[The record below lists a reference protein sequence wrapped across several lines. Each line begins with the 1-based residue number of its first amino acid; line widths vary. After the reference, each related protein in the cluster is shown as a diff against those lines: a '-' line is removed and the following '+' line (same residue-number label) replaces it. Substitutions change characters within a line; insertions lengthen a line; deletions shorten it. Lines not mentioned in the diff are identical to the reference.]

1 MNPSLPN
8 HRTDGWFLRVVLL
21 AALSLVAVIYQIR
34 FSRDVIRVLG
44 SSHEIARLPFTFQT
58 PPTVSLVESEAA
70 AVDVQ
75 EGDQLLSVNGQPF
88 RGMVTLARGVGRSRP
103 GDALTATFLRR
114 DGGREQVRTVTIR
127 LAGEWQQGL
136 GRDTWFLIFVLELM
150 LPPMCLLLGIW
161 VAAVRPMDRLA
172 WLLLVLT
179 LGFTQLLSPHWLA
192 GWSPLLRY
200 PAEIYHRTF
209 RMAWPIGMILFG
221 FYFPHRFAFERRH
234 SWLKWIAL
242 TPFILVAVTRGIFE
256 AGIDENFAAVGWL
269 SGSFITNEAT
279 VPFLGYCGAAG
290 FLVFLGWKFRT
301 ETNADSRRRLRLLL
315 CGTAVSLTPL
325 FVLLSVSALL
335 KGRPALESFSSW
347 LLVPSLLMLIIF
359 PITLAYVIVVQRAMD
374 VRVVIRRGVKY
385 TLARRCL
392 AVLRITTSIAIVYGT
407 VLEVQRHHAHYM
419 WVAVAV
425 GAGVA
430 LLVATRHLGD
440 KSGDWVDRRFFRES
454 YDAERI
460 LVELSETVRTMV
472 ETRPLL
478 ETVAQRIS
486 ESLHVP
492 RIVVLLG
499 NAGVFRPA
507 YTLGHL
513 PKPEE
518 HFGEGAAMVKYVRRS
533 HKPTRVYLDD
543 PHSWVYT
550 APGMTEEERLL
561 LASLGAELLLPMSG
575 KDKLVGFI
583 SLGAKRS
590 EEPYSGDDLRL
601 LQSVATQTA
610 LALENSRLTEAIARE
625 TAHRERV
632 NRELEIARDV
642 QQRLFPQQLPPIAG
656 LDYFATCRPALR
668 VGGDYY
674 DFLPLREGKLGIAIG
689 DVSGKGIGAALM
701 MASLQASLRGQLL
714 HGNGELTCL
723 MASINRLMYEA
734 SEMDRYATF
743 FYAEYDPRQCC
754 LTYVNAGHNAPML
767 CRKRE
772 GNWAVQRLETGG
784 TVVGLLPD
792 ISFQQ
797 ATVGLETGDLLV
809 AFTDGISEAMNPTG
823 EQFGEQRLMKAI
835 EFSEALTAA
844 EIVKQLLSAIDT
856 FAAGA
861 PQHDD
866 MTLLVMRLVLA
877 E

>member
-1 MNPSLPN
+1 MA
-8 HRTDGWFLRVVLL
+8 LL

-34 FSRDVIRVLG
+34 FSRDVVHVLG
-44 SSHEIARLPFTFQT
+44 RPREIARLPFGFQT
-58 PPTVSLVESEAA
+58 PPS
-70 AVDVQ
+70 VDVVEPEASAAGVQ
-75 EGDQLLSVNGQPF
+75 KDDHLLSVSGQPF
-88 RGMVTLARGVGRSRP
+88 RGMVTLTREVGRLRP
-103 GDALTATFLRR
+103 GDALTATLLRQH
-114 DGGREQVRTVTIR
+114 GGSEQVRTVTIW
-127 LAGEWQQGL
+127 LAEEWPQGL
-136 GRDTWFLIFVLELM
+136 RRDTWLLIFVLELL
-150 LPPMCLLLGIW
+150 LPAICLLLGIW
-161 VAAVRPMDRLA
+161 VAVVRPIDRLA
-172 WLLLVLT
+172 WLLLVLM
-179 LGFTQLLSPHWLA
+179 LGFTQLLSPHWLT

-209 RMAWPIGMILFG
+209 RMAWPIGMMLFG
-221 FYFPHRFAFERRH
+221 LYFPHRFAFERRH
-234 SWLKWIAL
+234 PWLKWTAL
-242 TPFILVAVTRGIFE
+242 MPLILVALTRGIFE

-269 SGSFITNEAT
+269 SGSFIANEAT
-279 VPFLGYCGAAG
+279 VPLLGYCGAAG

-301 ETNADSRRRLRLLL
+301 ETNADSRRRLRLVL

-325 FVLLSVSALL
+325 FVLLGVAALL
-335 KGRPALESFSSW
+335 KGRPALQSFSPW
-347 LLVPSLLMLIIF
+347 FLVPSLLMLIIF

-385 TLARRCL
+385 TLARQGL
-392 AVLRITTSIAIVYGT
+392 AALRITASIAIVYGT
-407 VLEVQRHHAHYM
+407 VLEVQRHHAHYI

-440 KSGDWVDRRFFRES
+440 RSGDWVDRRFFRES

-499 NAGVFRPA
+499 NADVFQPA
-507 YTLGHL
+507 YTIGHL
-513 PKPEE
+513 SKPEE
-518 HFGEGAAMVKYVRRS
+518 HFGESAAVVKYLQGS

-550 APGMTEEERLL
+550 VPGMTMEERLL
-561 LASLGAELLLPMSG
+561 LASLGTELLLPMSG

-590 EEPYSGDDLRL
+590 EELYSGDDLRL

-656 LDYFATCRPALR
+656 LDYFAICRPALR

-714 HGNGELTCL
+714 HCNGDLTRL

-743 FYAEYDPRQCC
+743 FYSEYDPRGCC
-754 LTYVNAGHNAPML
+754 LTYVNAGHNAPMV
-767 CRKRE
+767 CRKRA
-772 GNWAVQRLETGG
+772 GNWEVQRLEAGG

-809 AFTDGISEAMNPTG
+809 AFTDGMSEAMNPTG

-835 EFSEALTAA
+835 ECCDGLTAA
-844 EIVKQLLSAIDT
+844 EIAKRLLVAVDA
-856 FAAGA
+856 FVAGA

-866 MTLLVMRLVLA
+866 MTLLVMRIVQVA
-877 E
+877 

>member
-1 MNPSLPN
+1 
-8 HRTDGWFLRVVLL
+8 
-21 AALSLVAVIYQIR
+21 
-34 FSRDVIRVLG
+34 
-44 SSHEIARLPFTFQT
+44 
-58 PPTVSLVESEAA
+58 
-70 AVDVQ
+70 VQ
-75 EGDQLLSVNGQPF
+75 EDDQLLSVNGQPF
-88 RGMVTLARGVGRSRP
+88 RGIVTLTREVVRSRP
-103 GDALTATFLRR
+103 DDALTATFLRR
-114 DGGREQVRTVTIR
+114 HGGSEQVHTVTIW
-127 LAGEWQQGL
+127 LAEEWQQGL
-136 GRDTWFLIFVLELM
+136 RRDTWLLIFVLELL
-150 LPPMCLLLGIW
+150 LPAMCLLLGFW

-172 WLLLVLT
+172 WLLLVLM
-179 LGFTQLLSPHWLA
+179 LGFTQLLSSHWLA
-192 GWSPLLRY
+192 GWSPVLRY

-209 RMAWPIGMILFG
+209 RMAWPIGMMLFG
-221 FYFPHRFAFERRH
+221 LYFPHRFAFERRH
-234 SWLKWIAL
+234 SWLKWTAL
-242 TPFILVAVTRGIFE
+242 TPLILVALTRGIFE
-256 AGIDENFAAVGWL
+256 AGTDENFAAVRWL
-269 SGSFITNEAT
+269 SGSFIDNET
-279 VPFLGYCGAAG
+279 IVPILGFCGAAS
-290 FLVFLGWKFRT
+290 FLVSLGWKFRT
-301 ETNADSRRRLRLLL
+301 ETNADSRRRLRLLV
-315 CGTAVSLTPL
+315 CGAAVSLTPL
-325 FVLLSVSALL
+325 FVLLGIAALL
-335 KGRPALESFSSW
+335 RGRPTGGSFSSW
-347 LLVPSLLMLIIF
+347 LLVPSLLALIIF

-385 TLARRCL
+385 TLARQGL
-392 AVLRITTSIAIVYGT
+392 AVLRITASIVIVYGT

-419 WVAVAV
+419 WDVVAV
-425 GAGVA
+425 GAGV
-430 LLVATRHLGD
+430 R
-440 KSGDWVDRRFFRES
+440 SGDWVDRRFFRES

-478 ETVAQRIS
+478 ETVAERIS

-499 NAGVFRPA
+499 NAGGFQSA
-507 YTLGHL
+507 YTMGLL
-513 PKPEE
+513 SKPDA
-518 HFGEGAAMVKYVRRS
+518 HFGESTAMVKYLRRS

-543 PHSWVYT
+543 PHSWVNT
-550 APGMTEEERLL
+550 SPGMTEEERLL
-561 LASLGAELLLPMSG
+561 LASLGPELLLPMTV

-590 EEPYSGDDLRL
+590 EEPYSADDLRL
-601 LQSVATQTA
+601 LHSVATQTA

-656 LDYFATCRPALR
+656 LDYFATCRPAFR

-674 DFLPLREGKLGIAIG
+674 DFLRLREGQLGIAIG

-714 HGNGELTCL
+714 HGNGDLTRL
-723 MASINRLMYEA
+723 MASINRLMHEA

-743 FYAEYDPRQCC
+743 FYAEYDPRRCC

-772 GNWAVQRLETGG
+772 GNWEVERLETGG
-784 TVVGLLPD
+784 PVVGLLPG

-797 ATVGLETGDLLV
+797 ATLSLKAGDLLV
-809 AFTDGISEAMNPTG
+809 AFTDGISEAMNAAG

-835 EFSEALTAA
+835 ECCDGFTATDIA
-844 EIVKQLLSAIDT
+844 KRLLVLVDT
-856 FAAGA
+856 FVGGA

-866 MTLLVMRLVLA
+866 MTLLVMRLV
-877 E
+877 